1 MALEELQKEYPKGIA
16 VVFSVFPKD
25 KREGWLDLQNLDL
38 QNNQF
43 VINVGHPLY
52 KKIETSTI
60 AFQYHVARVVTS
72 ILALH
77 IFTQKSMTIQEFTEL
92 QTEILTA
99 VGNKLWL

>member
-1 MALEELQKEYPKGIA
+1 MALEELQKEYPKGI
-16 VVFSVFPKD
+16 VVMIADFPKD
-25 KREGWLDLQNLDL
+25 KREGWLDI
-38 QNNQF
+38 QNNAV

-52 KKIETSTI
+52 KKIETSAI